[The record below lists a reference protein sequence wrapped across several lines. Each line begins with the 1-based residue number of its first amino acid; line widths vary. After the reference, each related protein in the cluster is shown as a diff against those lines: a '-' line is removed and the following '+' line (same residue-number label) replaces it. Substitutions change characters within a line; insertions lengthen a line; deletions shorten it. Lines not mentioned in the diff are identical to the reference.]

1 MAIIKCKMCGGDL
14 ILTEGQ
20 SVAEC
25 EYCGSRQTVPA
36 TDNEKKLNL
45 FASANK
51 LRAGCEFDRAM
62 GVYDSIRAE
71 FPDEAEA
78 YWGLVLCK
86 YGIEYVDDPATGKK
100 IPTCHRSSFDSILED
115 TDFEQ
120 TLENA
125 DAVARRVYLEE
136 GRHLEQIRKDILAVS
151 SREKPYDVF
160 ICYKETDE
168 NGDRTL
174 DSQLAQQI
182 YMALTDRG
190 YRVFFARVTL
200 KGALGAAYEPIIFA
214 ALNSAKVMLAVGTSY
229 DHFNAVWV
237 KNEWSRYLKLCAKT
251 KDKYL
256 IPCFRGIDAY
266 DMPKEFRP
274 LQGVDLGQMG
284 AVQDIVLNMEKY
296 IPLKKNNTT
305 VIQETVVV
313 GGSGENKIASLLDRG
328 NMALE
333 DGDWAKADSF
343 FEDVLNNDSKNAQA
357 YLGKTLAQE
366 RCRTID
372 AFVRKRKDVSQN
384 VRGQKLSIEPSHT
397 HVDEMVKKFSLPGYV
412 EQGEIRNL
420 YTYDLSYHS
429 DVAERKQQYKAEETY
444 WAGHKLLSRA
454 EKFAEGAV
462 AENLANEKKALF
474 AVLSDRVKKAEA
486 AENAA
491 KKNLQQRYEAHL
503 KQADE
508 KADALYQAGLAR
520 RESHYQE
527 LLHTAKTSVKVEKL
541 KETAGKFDQLGDYQ
555 DSKNLAE
562 HCRKRAKEE
571 QAKLDAEAE
580 RQRALK
586 ARQEKARKAKNKKIA
601 VVFAVVAIVVIIAA
615 TVVTKVIIPNNKYNN
630 AVALMEKGQ
639 YTEAIEAFEALDGY
653 KDSADKIGIA
663 QKWIAYEDAE
673 ALLAEGKKSEAIAA
687 FENLEDFEDSAER
700 VQKIREE
707 SYAMAEQMLSEGDL
721 VHAAMNFGVAGDYRD
736 ARQRSLD
743 LWKAITPAATVSL
756 DILGTIAVKADGTV
770 VATGENEYGQF
781 DVSDWNN
788 ILSVASAYSS
798 SIGLR
803 TDGTVLVAGI
813 ESEAS
818 QWTDIVAIAAN
829 SSRVVGLR
837 TDGTVI
843 TTSHSKYGE
852 GSAATW
858 TDIVAISAEDTIVA
872 GLKADGSVVAM
883 FDGYGEFEIPAPEQ
897 WSEVVEIDTGSS
909 HIVALL
915 GDGTVI
921 AEGHDNNEGQCNVS
935 EWENIVSVSAGSQHT
950 VGLKADGTVVAVG
963 HNSYGQCEVFEWTD
977 IVEVFAGPYYTVG
990 LKADGTL
997 VAVGSDKDGKMDVFA
1012 WRDLMIPQERAESL
1026 MNQKRT
1032 VYAKAEAL
1040 LTEKKYE
1047 DAAEL
1052 FSGLG
1057 YYEDAAERAM
1067 DAYELAKAAAYANA
1081 QAGDILVFGTYNDKD
1096 LRWRVLA
1103 REGNSLLMIT
1113 ESCVTE
1119 RHFQSNQNDPKYYK
1133 DSPIRDYLNRTFYKN
1148 AFTEEQKALILE
1160 KNLPTTGGD
1169 VTDKVFLLSDQ
1180 EANTYFSSD
1189 EDRVSK
1195 DGEAWYLRT
1204 VNQVKLDVLNVY
1216 EPIAMMVTYS
1226 GQVYQNDWTVDY
1238 ARGIR
1243 PAMWIDVSSY
1253 VAQLDQ

>member
-14 ILTEGQ
+14 VLTEGQ
-20 SVAEC
+20 FVAEC
-25 EYCGSRQTVPA
+25 EYCGSRQTVPSA
-36 TDNEKKLNL
+36 DSEKKLNL

-62 GVYDSIRAE
+62 GVYDAIRAE

-151 SREKPYDVF
+151 SREEPYDVF
-160 ICYKETDE
+160 ICYKESDE

-214 ALNSAKVMLAVGTSY
+214 ALNSAKVMLAVGTCY
-229 DHFNAVWV
+229 EYFNAVWV
-237 KNEWSRYLKLCAKT
+237 KNEWSRYLKLCAQS
-251 KDKYL
+251 KDKHL
-256 IPCFRGIDAY
+256 IPCFRDIDAY
-266 DMPKEFRP
+266 DMPREFRP

-296 IPLKKNNTT
+296 IPLKKNTT

-313 GGSGENKIASLLDRG
+313 GGSGDNKIASLLDRG

-357 YLGKTLAQE
+357 YLGKTLVQE

-372 AFVRKRKDVSQN
+372 AFVRKRKDASQN
-384 VRGQKLSIEPSHT
+384 VRGEKLELQPEQA
-397 HVDEMVKKFSLPGYV
+397 HVDEMAKKFSLPGYV
-412 EQGEIRNL
+412 EQGEIRKL
-420 YTYDLSYHS
+420 YDFDLSYHS
-429 DVAERKQQYKAEETY
+429 DAAERKQQYKAEETY

-462 AENLANEKKALF
+462 AENLTREKQALF
-474 AVLSDRVKKAEA
+474 AVLADRVKKAEN
-486 AENAA
+486 AEAAA
-491 KKNLQQRYEAHL
+491 KKSVQTGYEAHL
-503 KQADE
+503 RQADE
-508 KADALYQAGLAR
+508 KAEALYNDGLAH
-520 RESHYQE
+520 REKYYNS
-527 LLHTAKTSVKVEKL
+527 LLQTAKISSDVAELTETAKKFEKL
-541 KETAGKFDQLGDYQ
+541 GSYQ
-555 DSKNLAE
+555 DSRNLAG
-562 HCRKRAKEE
+562 HCRKRAAEE
-571 QAKLDAEAE
+571 QTKIDAEKE
-580 RQRALK
+580 RQRLLK
-586 ARQEKARKAKNKKIA
+586 EKEDKKRKAKNKKIGIISAA
-601 VVFAVVAIVVIIAA
+601 VAVVAIIAVI
-615 TVVTKVIIPNNKYNN
+615 VVTKVIIPNNNYNQ
-630 AVALMEKGQ
+630 AVALMEAGQ
-639 YTEAIEAFEALDGY
+639 YTDAIEAFEALGGY
-653 KDSADKIGIA
+653 KDSAAQIGIA

-673 ALLAEGKKSEAIAA
+673 ALLAEGKKSGAIAA
-687 FENLEDFEDSAER
+687 FEDLESFADSAER

-707 SYAMAEQMLSEGDL
+707 AYALAEQMLSEGDS
-721 VHAAMNFGVAGDYRD
+721 VHAAMSFGVAGDYSD
-736 ARQRSLD
+736 ARKRSLE
-743 LWKAITPAATVSL
+743 LWKANTPATTVSL
-756 DILGTIAVKADGTV
+756 DILGTVAVKTDGTV

-781 DVSDWNN
+781 DVSAWNN
-788 ILSVASAYSS
+788 VFSVASAYSS

-858 TDIVAISAEDTIVA
+858 TDIVAISAEGTIVA

-883 FDGYGEFEIPAPEQ
+883 FDGYGEFEIPASEQ
-897 WSEVVEIDTGSS
+897 WSEVVEIDAGSS

-935 EWENIVSVSAGSQHT
+935 EWENIVSV
-950 VGLKADGTVVAVG
+950 
-963 HNSYGQCEVFEWTD
+963 F
-977 IVEVFAGPYYTVG
+977 
-990 LKADGTL
+990 
-997 VAVGSDKDGKMDVFA
+997 
-1012 WRDLMIPQERAESL
+1012 RAEC
-1026 MNQKRT
+1026 RR
-1032 VYAKAEAL
+1032 YRAECFFA
-1040 LTEKKYE
+1040 
-1047 DAAEL
+1047 
-1052 FSGLG
+1052 
-1057 YYEDAAERAM
+1057 
-1067 DAYELAKAAAYANA
+1067 
-1081 QAGDILVFGTYNDKD
+1081 
-1096 LRWRVLA
+1096 
-1103 REGNSLLMIT
+1103 
-1113 ESCVTE
+1113 
-1119 RHFQSNQNDPKYYK
+1119 
-1133 DSPIRDYLNRTFYKN
+1133 
-1148 AFTEEQKALILE
+1148 
-1160 KNLPTTGGD
+1160 
-1169 VTDKVFLLSDQ
+1169 
-1180 EANTYFSSD
+1180 
-1189 EDRVSK
+1189 
-1195 DGEAWYLRT
+1195 
-1204 VNQVKLDVLNVY
+1204 
-1216 EPIAMMVTYS
+1216 
-1226 GQVYQNDWTVDY
+1226 
-1238 ARGIR
+1238 
-1243 PAMWIDVSSY
+1243 
-1253 VAQLDQ
+1253 